1 MHRSALIRLFL
12 GVVMSTMLM
21 LVPTACG
28 GSGPSQEEKADKIHH
43 IPEDSQV
50 YEGKPLPT
58 GRYVTEDFKPTMSFT
73 LGKGWTRGAPELRDA
88 WDIVD
93 IDNDAYWLGFL
104 NAEEVYKPNGSGGLK
119 VAPAPE
125 NMVDWVQ
132 TNPFLKTEKPNPVSV
147 GGEKGVQI
155 DALVADA
162 PKVPPCP
169 DCADLGLVYESGG
182 STWGV
187 NKGGK
192 IRFIVVGDVKGETV
206 TIIEETTPEGFKG
219 FTTKS
224 QKVLDSVKWGSS

>member
-21 LVPTACG
+21 LGPTACG

-147 GGEKGVQI
+147 GGEKGTQI
-155 DALVADA
+155 DAIVADA
-162 PKVPPCP
+162 PEVPACP
-169 DCADLGLVYESGG
+169 ECPDLGLFHESAGA
-182 STWGV
+182 TWGV
-187 NKGGK
+187 SKGEK
-192 IRFIVVGDVKGETV
+192 LHFIVVEDVKGQTV
-206 TIIEETTPEGFKG
+206 TIVVETSASGFEPFLPKAR
-219 FTTKS
+219 
-224 QKVLDSVKWGSS
+224 KVVDSVKWGGS